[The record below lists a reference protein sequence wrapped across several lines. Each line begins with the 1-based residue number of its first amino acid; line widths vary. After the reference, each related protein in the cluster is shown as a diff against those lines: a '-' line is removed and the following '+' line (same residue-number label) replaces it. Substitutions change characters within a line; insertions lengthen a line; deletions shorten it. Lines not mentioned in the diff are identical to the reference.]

1 MIKRPASKDS
11 LESWMKEQ
19 LFAELGEAGG
29 LTMAIRP
36 PKGVQFY
43 DRKLRR

>member
-1 MIKRPASKDS
+1 M
-11 LESWMKEQ
+11 
-19 LFAELGEAGG
+19 FAELAEAGG
-29 LTMAIRP
+29 LTMPIRP